1 MNTQQPTTEVSA
13 DAGLDLKLD
22 VATVR
27 QELALIAPDSI
38 SAETTEDAEL
48 EEKARQFADALID
61 PDSSDFEAQDEM
73 KAAINDMGR
82 ELQRKAGR
90 QSKMLQQPIKDLSK
104 HGEDG
109 GPVANALVELK
120 MEVEEL
126 DPNRFDFS
134 AGWVTRMLGMIP
146 GIGSAMKRYFSKY
159 ESAQTVIDAII
170 HSLEEGREQLK
181 RDNVTLS
188 EDQRG
193 MRELSLKIERQVMLA
208 QLLDQKLQYKLDREI
223 PADSPKSRFVQEE
236 LIFPLRQRIMDLQ
249 QQLAV
254 NQQGV
259 ISIEIIMRNNK
270 ELVRGVDRAINVTIS
285 ALQVAVTVAL
295 ALTNQKIVLDKI
307 NALSQT
313 TSDLIAG
320 TAATLKTQGTAIHT
334 QASQSMLQMDSLK
347 SAFADITSAM
357 DEISR
362 FRREALPKMAES
374 ILEFDQLTAQGE
386 AAIERME
393 QAKQARPTLQIDAG

>member
-48 EEKARQFADALID
+48 EDKARQFADALID

-146 GIGSAMKRYFSKY
+146 GIGSAMKRYFSRY

>member
-1 MNTQQPTTEVSA
+1 MNTQQPTTEVST

-48 EEKARQFADALID
+48 EDKARQFADALID

>member
-1 MNTQQPTTEVSA
+1 MNTQQPTTEVST

-223 PADSPKSRFVQEE
+223 PVDSPKSRFVQEE

-295 ALTNQKIVLDKI
+295 ALANQKIVLDKI

-386 AAIERME
+386 ATIERME
-393 QAKQARPTLQIDAG
+393 QAKQVRPTLQIDAG

>member
-48 EEKARQFADALID
+48 EDKARQFADALID
-61 PDSSDFEAQDEM
+61 PDSSDFEAQNEM
-73 KAAINDMGR
+73 KAAVDDMGR
-82 ELQRKAGR
+82 ELQREGGR
-90 QSKMLQQPIKDLSK
+90 RSKMLQQPIKDLSK
-104 HGEDG
+104 YGEDG
-109 GPVANALVELK
+109 GPVANSLVELK
-120 MEVEEL
+120 MEVEGL

-285 ALQVAVTVAL
+285 ALQVAGTVAL
-295 ALTNQKIVLDKI
+295 SLTNQKTVLDKI
-307 NALSQT
+307 NAFSQT

-347 SAFADITSAM
+347 SAFADINSAM

>member
-170 HSLEEGREQLK
+170 HSLEEGREQLN

-347 SAFADITSAM
+347 SAFADINSAM